1 MKDLTRTQV
10 STFDEPS
17 SNSQIYS
24 NTGGLSGYF
33 FFEERNSLT
42 VNKHRLG
49 IRYGNIVLD
58 NNASIL
64 AKNKLVSKIKLTEI
78 YYAYYA
84 I

>member
-1 MKDLTRTQV
+1 MNLVPIVRFTQILV
-10 STFDEPS
+10 VCLD
-17 SNSQIYS
+17 I
-24 NTGGLSGYF
+24 F

-42 VNKHRLG
+42 VNKHRLD

-58 NNASIL
+58 KNASIL